1 MKYEI
6 KTFKD
11 EQISAKVEGRGNLD
25 VKLRGSSYSDLFKA
39 AALKDAWDSQG
50 IENKGAWSKLTIYCL
65 IGQRSDRRFE
75 PNNSF
80 DLKTIANFINSMK
93 YDEVN
98 LFHPHS
104 DVSLA
109 LIDNSKRISHLPFV
123 EKVYKE
129 LNHPILVSPDAGA
142 FKASYEIAQKLGAD
156 LVPSNKVRIN
166 EEPLIKIQGD
176 VKNRDCLIIDD
187 LADGG
192 RTFINLAKELKSQGA
207 EKVFLYVSHGQFHY
221 GFEEIKEWIDHVY
234 CTNSYR
240 DIENEFVSQF
250 KVI

>member
-11 EQISAKVEGRGNLD
+11 GQISSKIEAKGNLD

-39 AALKDAWDSQG
+39 ASLKEAWDSLG

-75 PNNSF
+75 ASTSF
-80 DLKTIANFINSMK
+80 DLKVIANFINSMN

-98 LFHPHS
+98 IFHPHS
-104 DVSLA
+104 DCSIA
-109 LIDNSKRISHLPFV
+109 LIKNSRRISHFPYV
-123 EKVYKE
+123 KEVYEE
-129 LNHPILVSPDAGA
+129 LEEAVLISPDAGA
-142 FKASYEIAQKLGAD
+142 FKATYDIAQKLGAD
-156 LVPSNKVRIN
+156 LVPSNKVRVKN
-166 EEPLIKIQGD
+166 EPIIKIQGE
-176 VKNRDCLIIDD
+176 VNERNCLIVDD

-192 RTFINLAKELKSQGA
+192 RTFINLAKELKTQGA
-207 EKVFLYVSHGQFHY
+207 KSVYLYVSHGQFHY
-221 GFEEIKEWIDHVY
+221 GFEEVKEWIDHVY
-234 CTNSYR
+234 CTNSFR
-240 DIENEFVSQF
+240 DIEDDFVSQF